1 MKTTRIMTVIVGLI
15 VCQSAI
21 FAQEESATPGEVIAK
36 VRKAAA
42 YLAKHGEEGLEVLRD
57 KASEFIWKDTYVF
70 VVNCDDDLVMANPA
84 FPEREGGDIKR
95 HTDYNGKRYG
105 VELCKTAQLPAG
117 DWIEYV
123 WLKPGGKKPY
133 RKISYV
139 MSVDG
144 LPYQVGAGIYDETI
158 TLEELRQIA
167 DPQE

>member
-1 MKTTRIMTVIVGLI
+1 MKTTRIMTVVAGLI

-21 FAQEESATPGEVIAK
+21 FAQGEQATPGEVMAK

-42 YLAKHGEEGLEVLRD
+42 FLAKHGEEGLEVLRD
-57 KASEFIWKDTYVF
+57 KASEFTWKDTYVF
-70 VVNCDDDLVMANPA
+70 VVNCDADLVMANPA

-95 HTDYNGKRYG
+95 HTDYDGKRYG
-105 VELCKTAQLPAG
+105 VELCKTAKHAVG

-123 WLKPGGKKPY
+123 WLKPGGDKPY

-144 LPYQVGAGIYDETI
+144 MPYQVGAGIYDEAI
-158 TLEELRQIA
+158 TLEELRQIV